1 MWHRSIAIKLPNAL
15 DLDAICSCKE
25 SLTNHRASFSIRSF
39 TAPENWGHSSSS
51 AQSTQKGVDKKIN
64 RTRNF
69 KELKLKKGDTV
80 FAVVNATGND
90 SERLTS
96 YCTSTIFQ
104 RRDLYPTSH
113 SFFTRNNDP
122 VPPR

>member
-1 MWHRSIAIKLPNAL
+1 MPISARNKLRGTIEVVRLGDVMAHVVVRVADDLIESAITRRSA
-15 DLDAICSCKE
+15 E
-25 SLTNHRASFSIRSF
+25 
-39 TAPENWGHSSSS
+39 
-51 AQSTQKGVDKKIN
+51 
-64 RTRNF
+64 
-69 KELKLKKGDTV
+69 ELKLKKGDTV
-80 FAVVNATGND
+80 FAVVKATGND